1 MHQTQDAVNMKT
13 QTSTLFSELQ
23 ETISSL
29 PTVSEERK
37 EVLQPLVNYIQEKL
51 DNKEVINLNFIC
63 THNSRRSHLSQ
74 VWAKTIAF
82 YHQIPNVL
90 SYSGGT
96 EATAMNSTVV
106 TTLKDNGFKI
116 QQLSD
121 GTNPIYAVKYA
132 DNTPSI
138 IGFSKK
144 YDDDF
149 NPTSAFGAIMTCS
162 QADEGCPFIAGADK
176 RIPVTYEDP
185 KLYDG
190 TTSEKEKYLERS
202 LQIASEMQYVFSS
215 IKTSL

>member
-1 MHQTQDAVNMKT
+1 MNLTQDAANMNT
-13 QTSTLFSELQ
+13 QTSSLFTEIQQTLL
-23 ETISSL
+23 SL

-37 EVLQPLVNYIQEKL
+37 QVLQPLINYIQEKL

-74 VWAKTIAF
+74 VWAQTMAF
-82 YHQIPNVL
+82 YYQIPNVNT
-90 SYSGGT
+90 YSGGT
-96 EATAMNSTVV
+96 EATAMNATVV
-106 TTLKDNGFKI
+106 DTLVGNGFQI

-132 DNTPSI
+132 DNTPPI

-144 YDDDF
+144 YDDAF

-176 RIPVTYEDP
+176 RVPVTYEDP

-190 TTSEKEKYLERS
+190 TSSEKEKYLERS
-202 LQIASEMQYVFSS
+202 LQIAAEMHYVFSTV
-215 IKTSL
+215 KN

>member
-1 MHQTQDAVNMKT
+1 VNLTQDAANMNT
-13 QTSTLFSELQ
+13 QTSSLFTEIQQTLL
-23 ETISSL
+23 SL

-37 EVLQPLVNYIQEKL
+37 QVLQPLVSYIQEKL
-51 DNKEVINLNFIC
+51 NNKEVINLNFIC

-74 VWAKTIAF
+74 VWAQTMAF
-82 YHQIPNVL
+82 YYQIPNVNT
-90 SYSGGT
+90 YSGGT
-96 EATAMNSTVV
+96 EATAMNATVV
-106 TTLKDNGFKI
+106 DTLIDNGFKI

-121 GTNPIYAVKYA
+121 GTNPIYSVKYA

-162 QADEGCPFIAGADK
+162 QADEGCPFIAGTDK
-176 RIPVTYEDP
+176 RMPVTYEDP

-190 TTSEKEKYLERS
+190 TSLEKEKYLERS
-202 LQIASEMQYVFSS
+202 LQISSEMHYVFSTV
-215 IKTSL
+215 KA

>member
-1 MHQTQDAVNMKT
+1 MKT
-13 QTSTLFSELQ
+13 LNSSLFPDIQQTF
-23 ETISSL
+23 SSL

-37 EVLQPLVNYIQEKL
+37 QVLQPLVSYIQEKL
-51 DNKEVINLNFIC
+51 NNKEVINLNFIC

-74 VWAKTIAF
+74 VWAQTMAF
-82 YHQIPNVL
+82 YYQVPNVY

-106 TTLKDNGFKI
+106 DTLVDNGFRI
-116 QQLSD
+116 QQLSNE
-121 GTNPIYAVKYA
+121 TNPIYAIKYA
-132 DNTPSI
+132 GNTPSI

-149 NPTSAFGAIMTCS
+149 NPASAFCAIMTCS
-162 QADEGCPFIAGADK
+162 QADEGCPFISGAEK

-190 TTSEKEKYLERS
+190 TPYEKQKYLERS
-202 LQIASEMQYVFSS
+202 LQIAAEMQYAFSS
-215 IKTSL
+215 VKY

>member
-1 MHQTQDAVNMKT
+1 MKT
-13 QTSTLFSELQ
+13 QTSTLFTEIQQTL
-23 ETISSL
+23 SSL

-37 EVLQPLVNYIQEKL
+37 QVLQPLVNYIQEKL
-51 DNKEVINLNFIC
+51 NNKELINLNFIC

-74 VWAKTIAF
+74 VWAQTMAF
-82 YHQIPNVL
+82 YYQIPNVNT
-90 SYSGGT
+90 YSGGT
-96 EATAMNSTVV
+96 EATVMNATVV
-106 TTLKDNGFKI
+106 TTLVDNGFQI

-132 DNTPSI
+132 DNTSPI

-162 QADEGCPFIAGADK
+162 QADEGCPFIAGAEK
-176 RIPVTYEDP
+176 RVPVTYEDP

-190 TTSEKEKYLERS
+190 TPLEKEKYLERS
-202 LQIASEMQYVFSS
+202 LQIAAEMHYVFSTV
-215 IKTSL
+215 KA

>member
-1 MHQTQDAVNMKT
+1 MNLTQDVVNMKAR
-13 QTSTLFSELQ
+13 TSTLFSELQ
-23 ETISSL
+23 KTISSL
-29 PTVSEERK
+29 PTISEERK

-51 DNKEVINLNFIC
+51 ENKEMISLNFIC

-74 VWAKTIAF
+74 VWAQTMA
-82 YHQIPNVL
+82 YHYQIPNVNT
-90 SYSGGT
+90 YSGGT

-106 TTLKDNGFKI
+106 KTLVDNGFKI

-132 DNTPSI
+132 DNIPPI

-176 RIPVTYEDP
+176 RVPVTYEDP

-190 TTSEKEKYLERS
+190 TSLEKEKYLERS
-202 LQIASEMQYVFSS
+202 LEIAAEMHYVFSTV
-215 IKTSL
+215 KA

>member
-1 MHQTQDAVNMKT
+1 MNLIQDVVNMKVR
-13 QTSTLFSELQ
+13 TSTLFSEIQQTLL
-23 ETISSL
+23 SL

-37 EVLQPLVNYIQEKL
+37 QVLQPLISYIQEKL

-74 VWAKTIAF
+74 VWAQTMAF
-82 YHQIPNVL
+82 YYQIPNVNT
-90 SYSGGT
+90 YSGGT
-96 EATAMNSTVV
+96 EATAMNATVV
-106 TTLKDNGFKI
+106 KTLIDNGFKI
-116 QQLSD
+116 QQLSE
-121 GTNPIYAVKYA
+121 GTNPIYSVKYA
-132 DNTPSI
+132 DNTPPI

-176 RIPVTYEDP
+176 RVPVTYEDP

-190 TTSEKEKYLERS
+190 TPLEKEKYLERS
-202 LQIASEMQYVFSS
+202 LQIAAEMHYVFSTV
-215 IKTSL
+215 KA